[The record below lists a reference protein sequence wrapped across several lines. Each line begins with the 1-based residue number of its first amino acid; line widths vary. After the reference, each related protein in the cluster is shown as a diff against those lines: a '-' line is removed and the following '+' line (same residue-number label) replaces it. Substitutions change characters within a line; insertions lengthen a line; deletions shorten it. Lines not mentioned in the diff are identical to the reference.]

1 MNSVC
6 RLCEKE
12 VIKKIYKNFQKD
24 GCFINERSSSVLL
37 VNLWNKEI
45 T

>member
-12 VIKKIYKNFQKD
+12 VINKYIIFKMD
-24 GCFINERSSSVLL
+24 ALL
-37 VNLWNKEI
+37 MRDHLV
-45 T
+45 TC